1 MSGRRVSSGL
11 RGVKHKLLGDFGCGG
26 RAVSLPLARGLSVA
40 ELNARRVVPGDLRFV
55 CHMKNLLSLLVVVHL
70 SFAAGLAQDDAVTVR
85 ADANACEL
93 NSLHLDALR
102 NETAQNPTARMI
114 VKSYGG
120 KTEKAFATEARIR
133 YVRTF
138 LERNKSF
145 DLSRIEFVNSGPP
158 ETEGN
163 PKIEFYIA
171 QAGEADGKL
180 FLVTYSQPNK
190 TPCLDCCAAE
200 FMPKTIG
207 SKPTARKRPKKQSDR
222 RRARSRIGR

>member
-1 MSGRRVSSGL
+1 MPGRRVSSGL
-11 RGVKHKLLGDFGCGG
+11 KGVKHMLPGDLGRGG
-26 RAVSLPLARGLSVA
+26 RAVSPSLMQGLPVA
-40 ELNARRVVPGDLRFV
+40 ELNARRATPLVLRFV
-55 CHMKNLLSLLVVVHL
+55 CRMKNLLSLLVVVHL
-70 SFAAGLAQDDAVTVR
+70 SFVAGSAQDGAVTVR

-102 NETAQNPTARMI
+102 NEAAQNPAARMI

-120 KTEKAFATEARIR
+120 KTEKTFANDARIR

-145 DLSRIEFVNSGPP
+145 DLSRIEFINSGPLG
-158 ETEGN
+158 TDGN
-163 PKIEFYIA
+163 PKIEFYIL

-180 FLVTYSQPNK
+180 FLVTYSRPNK

-207 SKPTARKRPKKQSDR
+207 SKPAVKKRPKKKLKR
-222 RRARSRIGR
+222 RRPGSRS